1 MKINAIA
8 AILMLNLFSQSPV
21 AGDDLLEGY
30 TWQSRV
36 LLVFTPN
43 RDHPGFIAQQKI
55 LDASAAELKDRDLV
69 VLQLLTGHS
78 VTIDGKPSSA
88 ISADSIYRDFSI
100 DPASFKVLL
109 IGKDGTLKLTRTSA
123 VNSKELFDL
132 IDSMPMR
139 QLEMKTR
146 ETP

>member
-21 AGDDLLEGY
+21 AGNDLLERY

-55 LDASAAELKDRDLV
+55 LDASAAELRDRDLV
-69 VLQLLTGHS
+69 VLQLLPGHS
-78 VTIDGKPSSA
+78 ITIDGKPSSA

-146 ETP
+146 EIP

>member
-1 MKINAIA
+1 MKIKVIS

-21 AGDDLLEGY
+21 AGDDLLERY

-43 RDHPGFIAQQKI
+43 RDHPGFIAQKKI
-55 LDASAAELKDRDLV
+55 LDASGVELKDRDLV
-69 VLQLLTGHS
+69 VLQLLPGHS
-78 VTIDGKPSSA
+78 ITIDGKPSSA

-100 DPASFKVLL
+100 EPGSFKVLL

-123 VNSKELFDL
+123 VNSKAVFDL

-139 QLEMKTR
+139 QLEMQSKAAF
-146 ETP
+146 

>member
-21 AGDDLLEGY
+21 AGNDLLERY

-69 VLQLLTGHS
+69 VLQLLPGHS

-109 IGKDGTLKLTRTSA
+109 IGKDGTLKLTRTST

-146 ETP
+146 EIP

>member
-8 AILMLNLFSQSPV
+8 AVLMLNLFNQSSV
-21 AGDDLLEGY
+21 AGDDLLERY

-43 RDHPGFIAQQKI
+43 RDHPGFIAQQKF
-55 LDASAAELKDRDLV
+55 LDASAAGLKDRDLV
-69 VLQLLTGHS
+69 VLQLLPGHS
-78 VTIDGKPSSA
+78 VTIDGKPSPA
-88 ISADSIYRDFSI
+88 ISADSFYRDFSI

-123 VNSKELFDL
+123 VNAKTLFDL

-146 ETP
+146 GTP